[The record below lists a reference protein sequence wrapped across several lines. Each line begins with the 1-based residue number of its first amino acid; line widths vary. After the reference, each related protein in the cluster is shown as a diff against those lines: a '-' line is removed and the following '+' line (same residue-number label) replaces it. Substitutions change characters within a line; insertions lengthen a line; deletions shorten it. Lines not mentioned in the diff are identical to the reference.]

1 MDPEVVGKGL
11 STLGKGMGPAIIARA
26 REMGVQLPA
35 ELNDPGAE
43 LSPSRIV
50 GVLRE
55 VAGHLFPLLAQDT
68 KDPG

>member
-1 MDPEVVGKGL
+1 
-11 STLGKGMGPAIIARA
+11 
-26 REMGVQLPA
+26 MGVQLPA

-43 LSPSRIV
+43 LSPSHIV